1 MGNAVPD
8 GVYYYICE
16 ASENSGE
23 KAQSLTGFIQLIR

>member
-1 MGNAVPD
+1 MGNPAPD

-23 KAQSLTGFIQLIR
+23 KGQTLTGFIQLIR